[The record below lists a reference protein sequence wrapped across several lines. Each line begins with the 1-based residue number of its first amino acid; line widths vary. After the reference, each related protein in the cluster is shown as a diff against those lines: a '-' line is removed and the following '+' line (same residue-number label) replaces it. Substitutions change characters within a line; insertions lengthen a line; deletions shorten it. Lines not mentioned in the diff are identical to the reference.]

1 MSTHIRDCIDANL
14 VLLAERL
21 SEAFITA
28 RDAQEAMDDGDRNR
42 AIGTLL
48 PLDEELRIAVALL
61 QTIFTLH
68 RLPESRTG
76 GAR

>member
-1 MSTHIRDCIDANL
+1 MSTHVKDYIDANL
-14 VLLAERL
+14 VLLAEKL

-48 PLDEELRIAVALL
+48 PLEQELKLATALL
-61 QTIFTLH
+61 ETIFTLH
-68 RLPESRTG
+68 RMPQSRTG